1 MKVYFVEVTTY
12 SNTNKLGKAI
22 AEFAAQNYQHR
33 LTTEEGWLEMAGKI
47 REMLNNKNIIAKINN
62 DAL

>member
-1 MKVYFVEVTTY
+1 MARHR
-12 SNTNKLGKAI
+12 KLAG
-22 AEFAAQNYQHR
+22 
-33 LTTEEGWLEMAGKI
+33 EMAGKI